1 MADQSLAKMKA
12 QVYFDERPAEFF
24 DKYHARARRRGPDFI
39 YEVMRIPM
47 MAFALIF
54 FRTTSVG
61 AHNVPKS
68 GAVIL
73 APNHFSYMD
82 HFFLGLYIR
91 RKLRFMAK
99 SQLFKWPVSW
109 IYKHGGV

>member
-24 DKYHARARRRGPDFI
+24 EKYHARARRRGPDFI
-39 YEVMRIPM
+39 YEFMRIPM
-47 MAFALIF
+47 MTFALIF
-54 FRTTSVG
+54 FRTTSIG
-61 AHNVPKS
+61 ADNVPKS

-82 HFFLGLYIR
+82 HFFVGLYIPR
-91 RKLRFMAK
+91 QLRFMAK
-99 SQLFKWPVSW
+99 
-109 IYKHGGV
+109 